1 MSRSRMTPKVVTAIV
16 GAGAALLMTACGGG
30 APSGAQANCTPKHQ
44 FETMEKGTL
53 TVGVYDL
60 PPYAMT
66 TGPDGMSGVD
76 PDILREFVKQECLT
90 LTAQPGNAAALIPA
104 VQQGRSDLALGD
116 WYRTTERTKIV
127 NLSDPLYLD
136 DMGII
141 SAAGV
146 SSIKDLEGKKVGTVD
161 GYRWVKDLQKVLG
174 DNLKLYPSAVN
185 MNQDL
190 KAGRIEIGVDS
201 YGSAVQTNKD
211 AGLKI
216 EVAKPDERVA
226 ASKEAAQATFPLSKN
241 NQKLLEAL
249 NAVIAELHANGT
261 IAKIL
266 KSHGLP
272 ETAEKTG
279 APRLIG

>member
-1 MSRSRMTPKVVTAIV
+1 LSRSRIAVAVVC
-16 GAGAALLMTACGGG
+16 AGAALLMTSCGGSS
-30 APSGAQANCTPKHQ
+30 PSPAAANCTPKHQ
-44 FETMEKGTL
+44 FDTIEKGTL

-66 TGPDGMSGVD
+66 TGADGMSGVD
-76 PDILREFVKQECLT
+76 ADILREFAKQECLT
-90 LTAQPGNAAALIPA
+90 LKAQPGNAAAMIPA
-104 VQQGRSDLALGD
+104 VQQGRSDLATGD
-116 WYRTTERTKIV
+116 WYRTTERSKIV

-136 DMGII
+136 DMGIV

-146 SSIKDLEGKKVGTVD
+146 STVTEMEGKAVGTVD
-161 GYRWVKDLQKVLG
+161 GYLWVKDLQKVLG

-211 AGLKI
+211 AGVKI

-226 ASKEAAQATFPLSKN
+226 ASKEAAQATFPTSKT
-241 NQKLLEAL
+241 NQKLLDAL
-249 NAVIAELHANGT
+249 NAVIADLHTNGT
-261 IAKIL
+261 ITKIL
-266 KSHGLP
+266 ESHGLP
-272 ETAEKTG
+272 ATAENTG
-279 APRLIG
+279 TPRLIG